1 MYDVLMSQAKRIAR
15 GDDDIAQSIVSLAYQ
30 AYKNASEKGKILSVG
45 ELVNVMKYRAG
56 DLKSGVR
63 RHYGSPGGCKFKDDV
78 YNAGN
83 YLRGDLEVLSMN
95 FDSEDDSEDR
105 GVMAAKIAHRD
116 FADSQMFKIG
126 LSQFLKRFDEKIR
139 EMFNLKRIGYSY
151 KEIATKL
158 KTSARY
164 VREKIKELGRQ
175 FIEYFDLPDTYL
187 LRFGLT

>member
-1 MYDVLMSQAKRIAR
+1 MYDVLMSHAQRIAR
-15 GDDDIAQSIVSLAYQ
+15 GDEDIAQSIVALAYQ
-30 AYKNASEKGKILSVG
+30 AYKNANEKGKFLSVG

-63 RHYGSPGGCKFKDDV
+63 RHFGSPRCKFKDDV

-95 FDSEDDSEDR
+95 FDSEEDSEDR
-105 GVMAAKIAHRD
+105 GRMSAKIAHGD
-116 FADSQMFKIG
+116 FSDSQIFKIG
-126 LSQFLKRFDEKIR
+126 LSQFLQRFDEKIR
-139 EMFNLKRIGYSY
+139 EMFNLKRIGFSY
-151 KEIATKL
+151 KEIAAKL
-158 KTSARY
+158 QTSARY

-175 FIEYFDLPDTYL
+175 FIEYFNLPDTYL